1 MALDKKLFEKIA
13 LYIEANLEDIC
24 CDICCP
30 SYCEE
35 SISGKEV
42 KKSEKAGITDF
53 FRARKA
59 EGEKA
64 VIAEELEERLKK
76 LDEGFSEALL
86 RLIDEKGMT
95 DAECYKKAGIDRK
108 LFSKIR
114 SDPLYRPGKK
124 TALCF
129 ALALE
134 LDLKSTNLLLSKA
147 GYTLSRSSKADVIVE
162 YFIVNGNY
170 NIFEINEALFEFDQS
185 LLNQEDVL
193 CLNLSVIRNAQPVR
207 RRKNG
212 SMKRGLNISFVT

>member
-1 MALDKKLFEKIA
+1 MAADRKLLEKIA
-13 LYIEANLEDIC
+13 LYIEDNFENVCYDFC
-24 CDICCP
+24 CSVSCG
-30 SYCEE
+30 E
-35 SISGKEV
+35 SIQFEKV

-53 FRARKA
+53 FRARKTV
-59 EGEKA
+59 GEKA
-64 VIAEELEERLKK
+64 DVAEGLEERLKN

-95 DAECYKKAGIDRK
+95 DAECYKKAGVDRK

-147 GYTLSRSSKADVIVE
+147 GYTLSHSSKADVIVE
-162 YFIVNGNY
+162 YFILNGNY
-170 NIFEINEALFEFDQS
+170 NILEINEALFEFDQS
-185 LLNQEDVL
+185 LLN
-193 CLNLSVIRNAQPVR
+193 
-207 RRKNG
+207 
-212 SMKRGLNISFVT
+212 